1 VRVTHD
7 QEEALSMADRVGVRA
22 VTGTHGD
29 LSTPL
34 LGDGLPPGTSV
45 KASLPQAPVLV
56 AERR

>member
-1 VRVTHD
+1 
-7 QEEALSMADRVGVRA
+7 MADRVGVRA